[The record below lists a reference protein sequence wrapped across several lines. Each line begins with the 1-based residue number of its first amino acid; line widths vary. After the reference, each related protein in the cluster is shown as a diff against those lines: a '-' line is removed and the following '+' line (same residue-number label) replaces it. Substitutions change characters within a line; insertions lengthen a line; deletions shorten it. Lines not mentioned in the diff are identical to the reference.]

1 MTYKESY
8 LMLKSVEEIIKEA
21 NNDVIVA
28 NMMGSSN
35 ERVDRIMQSAEEAIN
50 EKFPDH
56 IADISKR
63 RTTNDVQ

>member
-8 LMLKSVEEIIKEA
+8 LMCKSVEEIIKEA

-35 ERVDRIMQSAEEAIN
+35 ERVDRIRQSAEEAIN

-56 IADISKR
+56 IADISKKE
-63 RTTNDVQ
+63 DDE